1 MQTTDKSKRSTSSTA
16 STGIS
21 PEVISSFGG
30 WERLIHKSIRLA
42 LCDLTASK
50 KKLRDDA
57 MRYIV
62 SSQFEDD
69 CKRVSVDCNA
79 IRAQVMAMIPL
90 KRNQSRA
97 IIKNLIKEI
106 EVNN

>member
-1 MQTTDKSKRSTSSTA
+1 MPTTDKSKRSTSSTD
-16 STGIS
+16 STEIN
-21 PEVISSFGG
+21 PEVISLFGG

-50 KKLRDDA
+50 KKLRDCA

-62 SSQFEDD
+62 STQFEND
-69 CKRVSVDCNA
+69 CQRVNVDCND